1 MMRSLVRSGPLA
13 VLAAVVLAVAW
24 PPALTAQVTAELAD
38 ALVRETYEAIRE
50 DALRPPDVLTL
61 LHETLLTAQR
71 TLVSAGVTDP
81 PPSPPSPDRKIET

>member
-38 ALVRETYEAIRE
+38 ALVRETYEAIRKMPCG
-50 DALRPPDVLTL
+50 PPM
-61 LHETLLTAQR
+61 
-71 TLVSAGVTDP
+71 S
-81 PPSPPSPDRKIET
+81 